1 MNRKIK
7 SMLAVLALC
16 GIMGMGINAPQM
28 VKSSEIW
35 GGIACLASSR
45 AGASPGEAFMIG
57 AIGAMDSA
65 VWGFAVGA
73 AAGAGVGALVGF
85 GVGL

>member
-35 GGIACLASSR
+35 GGIGYLAATR

-65 VWGFAVGA
+65 VWGFAVGCAGGPLAGA
-73 AAGAGVGALVGF
+73 AASLA
-85 GVGL
+85 VGL